1 MKRNSKIGLYLC
13 AGLLMFSSCAKD
25 DGPSIDDYFLNYEIP
40 DVEPPAGL
48 QLGAYYMNL
57 GSGGLN
63 AEKYARLKQPL
74 DYANSILGAN
84 VIPML
89 SSVNYPEEGS
99 KATDAPYPMNPNN
112 EEFIA
117 IAQQQVDWALQA
129 GLDFFILPNCN
140 TSMGKYPNV
149 LGDTAFVNV
158 VTGRRDVTGK
168 AANDPACGAL
178 VDLKGLKYV
187 ISVNMNN
194 FNNQPTALK
203 AEEGGRVEEVQDVV
217 STRPLKYQTRLQ
229 RFNDIFKRIADYFSD
244 PNYFKVDGKPM
255 VVIIAA
261 DKTHSLDSKKLYADM
276 RAYVKEER
284 GYDMF
289 LVARQGAFTPPGRY
303 QYYFVGNVDA
313 LCCETMYKQ
322 TNYNR
327 SQMYPQ
333 LIDQNW
339 AYFQSFL
346 SSNFG
351 HEFIPTVSPAFNWY
365 VENLQNYAQYPLVV
379 RNKDTFKTL
388 CNVAKRNLG
397 RHPIVFVDSFNDW
410 NTNTAI
416 EPTDPAYGDG
426 YRPEYL
432 DFVRAQFK
440 R

>member
-57 GSGGLN
+57 GGGGMN

-313 LCCETMYKQ
+313 LCFAVNSALLPSAPYHIALSVVFKSTGM
-322 TNYNR
+322 NR
-327 SQMYPQ
+327 PVVAFVRLYASFHHEGSFHRIGSLILDNVDLVIVHIAVVSGEIDVPFIVYPMDFGCPEMIRVAGIIGYPY
-333 LIDQNW
+333 L
-339 AYFQSFL
+339 FL
-346 SSNFG
+346 SSM
-351 HEFIPTVSPAFNWY
+351 
-365 VENLQNYAQYPLVV
+365 
-379 RNKDTFKTL
+379 
-388 CNVAKRNLG
+388 
-397 RHPIVFVDSFNDW
+397 
-410 NTNTAI
+410 
-416 EPTDPAYGDG
+416 
-426 YRPEYL
+426 
-432 DFVRAQFK
+432 
-440 R
+440 